1 MKFISEMENLNF
13 QHQYASQ
20 IILKCWFAAQKCI
33 SVENIYT
40 FFFLWRPWYI
50 DFQDSLMNRKFK
62 YNILKWLF
70 CNIINIFSLS
80 SDQLNVSLLK
90 YPADPKLWGAL
101 KREFSQK
108 IKLSHDLL
116 ILKPY

>member
-1 MKFISEMENLNF
+1 
-13 QHQYASQ
+13 
-20 IILKCWFAAQKCI
+20 
-33 SVENIYT
+33 
-40 FFFLWRPWYI
+40 
-50 DFQDSLMNRKFK
+50 
-62 YNILKWLF
+62 LF

-108 IKLSHDLL
+108 IIIPWFTHPQAILGVYDYFFQTHTISYIKMPLL
-116 ILKPY
+116 FQAL